1 MKISK
6 FIQQQTEKEH
16 KIKTALTIIKY
27 VTNGQFAVSGRDV
40 AYDSTNHSYHEMM
53 KQFNA
58 VKTVLLQSDNNNKEL
73 ISKYIA
79 NTNEVLQDERFF
91 TLSQVVL
98 ILLGIQ
104 VQSAYDVN
112 DRTSYKQYLKEVAI
126 WQDIIQRAN
135 DILKGGGTL

>member
-6 FIQQQTEKEH
+6 FIQRQAEQEH
-16 KIKTALTIIKY
+16 KIKTALTTIKY
-27 VTNGQFAVSGRDV
+27 VTDGQFVVSGRDV
-40 AYDSTNHSYHEMM
+40 AYNSINHSYHEMI
-53 KQFNA
+53 KQFKA
-58 VKTVLLQSDNNNKEL
+58 VKEVLLQDNSNNKEL
-73 ISKYIA
+73 VSKYIA
-79 NTNEVLQDERFF
+79 KTNEVLQDERFF

-112 DRTSYKQYLKEVAI
+112 DRTSYKQYLKEVTI

-135 DILKGGGTL
+135 DILKGGNL

>member
-6 FIQQQTEKEH
+6 FVQQQTEQEY
-16 KIKTALTIIKY
+16 KIKTALTTIKY
-27 VTNGQFAVSGRDV
+27 VTDGQFAVSGRDV
-40 AYDSTNHSYHEMM
+40 AYNSINHSYHEMM
-53 KQFNA
+53 KQFKS
-58 VKTVLLQSDNNNKEL
+58 VKEVLLQDDSNNKEL
-73 ISKYIA
+73 VSKYIA
-79 NTNEVLQDERFF
+79 STNEVLQDECFF

-104 VQSAYDVN
+104 VQSAYNVN
-112 DRTSYKQYLKEVAI
+112 DRNSYKQYLKEVAI

>member
-1 MKISK
+1 
-6 FIQQQTEKEH
+6 
-16 KIKTALTIIKY
+16 
-27 VTNGQFAVSGRDV
+27 
-40 AYDSTNHSYHEMM
+40 M
-53 KQFNA
+53 KQFKA
-58 VKTVLLQSDNNNKEL
+58 VKGILLQDDSNNKEL
-73 ISKYIA
+73 VSKYIA

-112 DRTSYKQYLKEVAI
+112 DRTSYKRYLKEVAI
-126 WQDIIQRAN
+126 WQEIIQRAN

>member
-1 MKISK
+1 MRKST
-6 FIQQQTEKEH
+6 FAQQQTEQEH
-16 KIKTALTIIKY
+16 KIKAALTKIKY
-27 VTNGQFAVSGRDV
+27 VTDGQFAVSGRDV
-40 AYDSTNHSYHEMM
+40 AYYSTKHSYHEMM

-58 VKTVLLQSDNNNKEL
+58 VKTILLQSDNNNKEL
-73 ISKYIA
+73 VSRYIA

-104 VQSAYDVN
+104 VQSAYDIN
-112 DRTSYKQYLKEVAI
+112 DRTSYKQYLKEVTI

-135 DILKGGGTL
+135 DILKGGNL